1 MTNRHVTSPF
11 WTRETDA
18 LLKKLEAA
26 GLSFEKIGKRLG
38 LTPSAVQRRSYH
50 LRGLEFH
57 AHRLRASDV
66 RNRNRDER
74 EAAALQ
80 ALRAALR
87 EGIPRDTAIAEAL
100 KAGVRAHVLADEFGL
115 NPRSVYRIVLL
126 EKIPR
131 SPRGRRREGANA
143 RSQSWHEVQLKAK
156 RAERRK
162 EKEQETRA
170 AIAAMHAAIARGVP
184 RNAAIAQAIKS
195 DVTYKRVGK
204 EFGLSRQRV
213 HQIALT
219 HEALALHPFP

>member
-26 GLSFEKIGKRLG
+26 GSSFEKIGKRLG
-38 LTPSAVQRRSYH
+38 LTPRAVQRRSYH

-66 RNRNRDER
+66 RNRDEH
-74 EAAALQ
+74 EAASLQ
-80 ALRAALR
+80 ALRVALR
-87 EGIPRDTAIAEAL
+87 RGTPRDTAIAEAL
-100 KAGVRAHVLADEFGL
+100 KAGVRKYVLAAEFGL
-115 NPRSVYRIVLL
+115 NPRSVYRIALL
-126 EKIPR
+126 EKISR
-131 SPRGRRREGANA
+131 SPRGRHREGSNA
-143 RSQSWHEVQLKAK
+143 RSQSWHEMQLKAQ

-162 EKEQETRA
+162 QKERETRA
-170 AIAAMHAAIARGVP
+170 AIAAMHAAIARGVL

-195 DVTYKRVGK
+195 GVTYKRVGK

-213 HQIALT
+213 HQIALA